1 MASTMGESVSFIHWT
16 NMKIVADT
24 YIYPDGFSGH
34 ASDLA
39 PLLDTSRYNGDSDYV
54 HGAIDFQINSTILFD
69 KTMWDLVDQLWV
81 YIVIAMEQAS
91 FSQGAEFYFPDQPIL
106 VSVNSRQMY
115 WELNVKYYDTLRLCA
130 VSREVKVPGHELLS
144 HLMPL
149 AVRSLEAFQR
159 LIPRNADDYGKY
171 IDVARRIG
179 NFDE

>member
-1 MASTMGESVSFIHWT
+1 
-16 NMKIVADT
+16 MKIVADK
-24 YIYPDGFSGH
+24 YIYPGGFSGQ

-39 PLLDTSRYNGDSDYV
+39 PLLNTSKYGGDPDYV

-69 KTMWDLVDQLWV
+69 KTMWDLVDQLWI

-106 VSVNSRQMY
+106 VSVNSRQMH
-115 WELNVKYYDTLRLCA
+115 WELDVKYYDTLQFCD
-130 VSREVKVPGHELLS
+130 VSRSIKVPGHALLS

-159 LIPRNADDYGKY
+159 LIPRNAGDYGKY
-171 IDVARRIG
+171 IAVARRIG
-179 NFDE
+179 NFDK